1 MRISDWS
8 SDVCSSDLF
17 AGRTGVFQFLAGF
30 LVDHAHRQANLAA
43 RVDFENLDLHFLA
56 FRHDVGRLFHALI
69 LHFGDVDEAV
79 LAAHEV
85 HERAEVDDVDDLAG
99 VDLADFRFL
108 DDAEDPLLG
117 GFDLVDVGR
126 ADLDDALVVD
136 VDLRAGFRDDLAD
149 DLAAGADDVADLRL
163 VDLDRLDARCV
174 RAQFGAGRGQG
185 LAHLPPEVG
194 PAFLRLAPRDF
205 AA

>member
-8 SDVCSSDLF
+8 SDVCSSDL
-17 AGRTGVFQFLAGF
+17 
-30 LVDHAHRQANLAA
+30 
-43 RVDFENLDLHFLA
+43 
-56 FRHDVGRLFHALI
+56 
-69 LHFGDVDEAV
+69 
-79 LAAHEV
+79 
-85 HERAEVDDVDDLAG
+85 
-99 VDLADFRFL
+99 
-108 DDAEDPLLG
+108 AEDPLLG

-163 VDLDRLDARCV
+163 VDLDRLDARSV

-185 LAHLPPEVG
+185 DRKST
-194 PAFLRLAPRDF
+194 RLNSQSLMRNSYAVF
-205 AA
+205 CLKQ

>member
-8 SDVCSSDLF
+8 SDVCSSDL
-17 AGRTGVFQFLAGF
+17 
-30 LVDHAHRQANLAA
+30 
-43 RVDFENLDLHFLA
+43 
-56 FRHDVGRLFHALI
+56 
-69 LHFGDVDEAV
+69 
-79 LAAHEV
+79 
-85 HERAEVDDVDDLAG
+85 
-99 VDLADFRFL
+99 
-108 DDAEDPLLG
+108 

-163 VDLDRLDARCV
+163 VDLDRLDARSV

-185 LAHLPPEVG
+185 LAHLTQDEIGRAHV
-194 PAFLRLAPRDF
+194 
-205 AA
+205 